1 MLCPLSTGVL
11 KKADMLI
18 VSFVAMIF
26 VGLGNKIFQKLE
38 TIPMYKYV
46 DFVVTSVYDI
56 WCLKWF
62 MAS

>member
-1 MLCPLSTGVL
+1 
-11 KKADMLI
+11 MLI

-46 DFVVTSVYDI
+46 DFVVTSVYAI
-56 WCLKWF
+56 RCLKWF